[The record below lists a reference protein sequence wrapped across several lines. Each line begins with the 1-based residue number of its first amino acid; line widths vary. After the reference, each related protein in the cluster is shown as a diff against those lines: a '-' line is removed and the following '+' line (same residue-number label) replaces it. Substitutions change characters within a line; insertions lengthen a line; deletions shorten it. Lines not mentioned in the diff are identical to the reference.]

1 MSKPGISKLRHAA
14 AITLLYATG
23 TAAAQMQLQP
33 SYQGSVP
40 QGEASA
46 TPLTLSFGEAISRG
60 LKANLGFLTS
70 EQSSRQV
77 RAQRAR
83 ALSSLLPKISG
94 HINATEQQINLQAL
108 GFNVQLP
115 PSLGFKIATIAGPYG
130 YQEAMAD
137 ASMTLFNYSAL
148 SNFRAS
154 REELKASVLSVR
166 NARDLVVQAV
176 GNAYLQIIADS
187 ARITAKQAQ
196 IDSGTAVYTN
206 ATRRHDAGTAI
217 GIDVLR
223 AQVELKQRQQQL
235 VSVTNQFEKDKLTL
249 GRVIGLPPG
258 QDFSVVD
265 PSSPVPLEAISLKEA
280 LDRAYEHR
288 PDLLAAKAR
297 LAAAQFTLRSAK
309 AERYPTAAV
318 NSYYGAQGLRLFTN
332 SHGVFNVTASVQ
344 FNIFDSGRIKADIL
358 ENDAELRNRHNEY
371 EDLRGQVDVQVRS
384 ALLDLRS
391 ANDQVDVAKSNM
403 QLANETL
410 KQSRDRFT
418 AGVTNTVE
426 VVQAQQAVADADENL
441 ISAQFQYNFAKVEL
455 ARSLGLAEEGVRT
468 FFGNSQP

>member
-1 MSKPGISKLRHAA
+1 MSKPTYAA
-14 AITLLYATG
+14 AIALLCAASC
-23 TAAAQMQLQP
+23 AAAQMQLQS

-40 QGEASA
+40 QGAASA
-46 TPLTLSFGEAISRG
+46 TPITLSFGDAINRG

-70 EQSSRQV
+70 EQSSREV

-83 ALSSLLPKISG
+83 ALSSLLPKVTGQID
-94 HINATEQQINLQAL
+94 ATEQQINLQAL
-108 GFNVQLP
+108 GFSVQLP
-115 PSLGFKIATIAGPYG
+115 PSAGFQIPSIVGPYG
-130 YQEAMAD
+130 YQEARANF
-137 ASMTLFNYSAL
+137 SMNLFDYSAI

-187 ARITAKQAQ
+187 ARITATQAQ
-196 IDSGTAVYTN
+196 IDSDNAVYTN

-235 VSVTNQFEKDKLTL
+235 VAVTNQFEKDKLTL
-249 GRVIGLPPG
+249 GRVIGLPSG
-258 QDFSVVD
+258 QDFSVAD

-280 LDRAYEHR
+280 LDKAYEHR
-288 PDLLAAKAR
+288 PDLLAAKTR
-297 LAAAQFTLRSAK
+297 VVAAQFTLRSAK
-309 AERYPTAAV
+309 AERYPTVTANA
-318 NSYYGAQGLRLFTN
+318 YYGDQGLRLFTN
-332 SHGVFNVTASVQ
+332 SHGVFNITGSVQ
-344 FNIFDSGRIKADIL
+344 FNIFDGGRIKADIL
-358 ENDAELRNRHNEY
+358 ENDAELRNRRNEF
-371 EDLRGQVDVQVRS
+371 ENLRGQVDFEVRS

-426 VVQAQQAVADADENL
+426 VVQAQQAVADANENL
-441 ISAQFQYNFAKVEL
+441 ISAQFQYNLAKVEL
-455 ARSLGLAEEGVRT
+455 ARALGLAEEGIRT
-468 FFGNSQP
+468 FFGNPREP

>member
-1 MSKPGISKLRHAA
+1 MSKLRHAA
-14 AITLLYATG
+14 AIALLCAAG
-23 TAAAQMQLQP
+23 TATAQMQLQP

-40 QGEASA
+40 QGAAST
-46 TPLTLSFGEAISRG
+46 TPITLSFGDAINRG

-70 EQSSRQV
+70 EQSSREV

-83 ALSSLLPKISG
+83 ALSSLLPKVTGQIS
-94 HINATEQQINLQAL
+94 ATEQQINLQAL

-115 PSLGFKIATIAGPYG
+115 PGLGFRIPTIAGPYG
-130 YQEAMAD
+130 YQDARAN
-137 ASMTLFNYSAL
+137 ASMTLFDYSAL

-187 ARITAKQAQ
+187 ARITAKKAQ
-196 IDSGTAVYTN
+196 IDSDNAVYTN

-258 QDFSVVD
+258 QDFSVTD

-280 LDRAYEHR
+280 LDKAYEHR

-297 LAAAQFTLRSAK
+297 VVAAQFTLRSAK
-309 AERYPTAAV
+309 AERYPTATA
-318 NSYYGAQGLRLFTN
+318 NAYYGDQGLRLFTN
-332 SHGVFNVTASVQ
+332 SHGVFNITGSVQ
-344 FNIFDSGRIKADIL
+344 FNIFDGGRIKADIL
-358 ENDAELRNRHNEY
+358 ENDAELRNRRNEF
-371 EDLRGQVDVQVRS
+371 ENLRGQVDVEVRT

-403 QLANETL
+403 QLAGETL

-426 VVQAQQAVADADENL
+426 VVQAQQSVADADENL
-441 ISAQFQYNFAKVEL
+441 ISAQFQYNLAKVEL
-455 ARSLGLAEEGVRT
+455 ARSLGLAEEGIRT
-468 FFGNSQP
+468 FFGPAQP

>member
-1 MSKPGISKLRHAA
+1 MSKPKYAA
-14 AITLLYATG
+14 AIALLCAAG
-23 TAAAQMQLQP
+23 TAAGQMQLQP

-40 QGEASA
+40 QGTAST
-46 TPLTLSFGEAISRG
+46 TPITLSFGEAINRG

-70 EQSSRQV
+70 EQSSREV

-94 HINATEQQINLQAL
+94 QISATEQQINLQAL

-115 PSLGFKIATIAGPYG
+115 PSLGFQIPPIAGPFG
-130 YQEAMAD
+130 YQEARANVSMA
-137 ASMTLFNYSAL
+137 LFDYSAL

-154 REELKASVLSVR
+154 REESKASVFSVR

-196 IDSGTAVYTN
+196 IDSDQAVYTN

-265 PSSPVPLEAISLKEA
+265 PSSPVPLEAISLKDA
-280 LDRAYEHR
+280 LDKAYEHR

-297 LAAAQFTLRSAK
+297 VAAAQFTLRSAK
-309 AERYPTAAV
+309 AERYPKATGSA
-318 NSYYGAQGLRLFTN
+318 NYGAQGLRLFTN
-332 SHGVFNVTASVQ
+332 SHGVFNVTGSVQ

-358 ENDAELRNRHNEY
+358 ENDAELRNRRNEF
-371 EDLRGQVDVQVRS
+371 ENLRGQVDVEVRS
-384 ALLDLRS
+384 SLLDLRS
-391 ANDQVDVAKSNM
+391 ANDQVDVARSNM

-441 ISAQFQYNFAKVEL
+441 ISAQFQYNLAKIEL
-455 ARSLGLAEEGVRT
+455 ARSLGLAEENVRS
-468 FFGNSQP
+468 FFSNSQP

>member
-1 MSKPGISKLRHAA
+1 MSKPTYAA
-14 AITLLYATG
+14 AIALLCAAG
-23 TAAAQMQLQP
+23 CAAQQTQLQP

-40 QGEASA
+40 QGTASA
-46 TPLTLSFGEAISRG
+46 SPIALSFGEAINRG

-70 EQSSRQV
+70 EQSSREV

-83 ALSSLLPKISG
+83 ALSSLLPKVTGQIS
-94 HINATEQQINLQAL
+94 ATEQQINLQAL

-115 PSLGFKIATIAGPYG
+115 PSLGFRIPTIVGPYG
-130 YQEAMAD
+130 YQEARAN
-137 ASMTLFNYSAL
+137 ASMTLFDYSAL

-187 ARITAKQAQ
+187 ARITATQAQ
-196 IDSGTAVYTN
+196 IDSDNAVYTN
-206 ATRRHDAGTAI
+206 ASRRHDAGTAI

-235 VSVTNQFEKDKLTL
+235 VSVTNQFEKNKLTL

-258 QDFSVVD
+258 QDFSVTD

-297 LAAAQFTLRSAK
+297 VTAAQFTLRSAK
-309 AERYPTAAV
+309 AERYPTATA
-318 NSYYGAQGLRLFTN
+318 NGYYGDQGLRLFTN
-332 SHGVFNVTASVQ
+332 SHGVFNVTGSVQ
-344 FNIFDSGRIKADIL
+344 FNIFDSGRIKSDIL
-358 ENDAELRNRHNEY
+358 QNDAELRNRRNEF
-371 EDLRGQVDVQVRS
+371 ENLRGQVDFEVRS

-391 ANDQVDVAKSNM
+391 ASDQVDVAKSNM

-441 ISAQFQYNFAKVEL
+441 ISAQFQYNLAKVEL
-455 ARSLGLAEEGVRT
+455 ARSLGLAEEGIRT
-468 FFGNSQP
+468 FFGNPQP

>member
-1 MSKPGISKLRHAA
+1 
-14 AITLLYATG
+14 
-23 TAAAQMQLQP
+23 MQLQP

-40 QGEASA
+40 QGAASA
-46 TPLTLSFGEAISRG
+46 TPIALSFGEAINRG

-83 ALSSLLPKISG
+83 ALSSLLPKVTG
-94 HINATEQQINLQAL
+94 QINATEQQINLEAL

-115 PSLGFKIATIAGPYG
+115 PSAGFRIPTIVGPYG
-130 YQEAMAD
+130 YQEARANF
-137 ASMTLFNYSAL
+137 SMNLFDYSAI

-187 ARITAKQAQ
+187 ARITATQAQ
-196 IDSGTAVYTN
+196 IDSDNAVYTN

-258 QDFSVVD
+258 QDFSVSD

-280 LDRAYEHR
+280 LDKAYEHR
-288 PDLLAAKAR
+288 PDLLAAKTR
-297 LAAAQFTLRSAK
+297 VAAAQFTLRSAK
-309 AERYPTAAV
+309 AERYPTVTANA
-318 NSYYGAQGLRLFTN
+318 YYGDQGLRLFTN
-332 SHGVFNVTASVQ
+332 SHGVFNITGSVQ
-344 FNIFDSGRIKADIL
+344 FNIFDGGRIKADIL
-358 ENDAELRNRHNEY
+358 ENDAELRNRRNEF
-371 EDLRGQVDVQVRS
+371 ENLRGQVDFEVRS

-426 VVQAQQAVADADENL
+426 VVQAQQSVADADENL
-441 ISAQFQYNFAKVEL
+441 ISAQFQYNLAKVEL
-455 ARSLGLAEEGVRT
+455 ARALGLAEDGIRT
-468 FFGNSQP
+468 FFGNPQP